1 MSTYIGWTC
10 RGLLG
15 YCRFVG
21 VLKMTFQLISV
32 NIACMVSSNNKGL
45 SAFATMVG
53 ELVRENMSR
62 HKITQATVAE
72 HLHRSPNY
80 VSERVTMKR
89 SWTMQDIDALA
100 KLFGLPNGFALV
112 DEARGITKE
121 GR

>member
-1 MSTYIGWTC
+1 
-10 RGLLG
+10 
-15 YCRFVG
+15 
-21 VLKMTFQLISV
+21 MTFQLISV
-32 NIACMVSSNNKGL
+32 NIAGMVSNNNKGL

-100 KLFGLPNGFALV
+100 KLFGLPNGFALI

>member
-1 MSTYIGWTC
+1 
-10 RGLLG
+10 
-15 YCRFVG
+15 
-21 VLKMTFQLISV
+21 MTFQLISV
-32 NIACMVSSNNKGL
+32 NIAGMASNDNKGL

-53 ELVRENMSR
+53 ELVRQNMSR

-100 KLFGLPNGFALV
+100 KLFGLPNGFALI

>member
-15 YCRFVG
+15 CCRFVG
-21 VLKMTFQLISV
+21 VSKMTFQLISV
-32 NIACMVSSNNKGL
+32 NIAGMVSNNNKGL

-100 KLFGLPNGFALV
+100 KLFGLPNGFALI